1 MTENKTTKVS
11 SETSVVEIHRALPTV
26 VIGERINPTG
36 RKKLQAEME
45 AGRFELVKH
54 DSKSQVEAG
63 ASILDFNAGV
73 ADGDEPSL
81 LKGAI
86 RAVVETTDFPL
97 CIDTTNLEALAAA
110 LKTYEGKPLVNS
122 VNGEKSSLDRTL
134 PLIKEH
140 GAAVIGLCMDDDGIP
155 TEPEKRLAIAEKII
169 EQASRL
175 GIPVEDVVIDPL
187 VSIIATD
194 GGAAQAALRATELIV
209 QEFGVNIAM
218 GVSNVPF

>member
-45 AGRFELVKH
+45 TGRFELVKH
-54 DSKSQVEAG
+54 DAKSQVEAG
-63 ASILDFNAGV
+63 ASILDVNAGV

-86 RAVVETTDFPL
+86 QAV
-97 CIDTTNLEALAAA
+97 
-110 LKTYEGKPLVNS
+110 
-122 VNGEKSSLDRTL
+122 
-134 PLIKEH
+134 
-140 GAAVIGLCMDDDGIP
+140 
-155 TEPEKRLAIAEKII
+155 I

-187 VSIIATD
+187 LLTIATD

-209 QEFGVNIAM
+209 REFGVNIAM
-218 GVSNVPF
+218 GVSNVSFGLPDRSSVNASFMAMAIRAGLTCPIANPLDSKLATAILAADLALGKDDWGERWIAAYRSRSKPVRT